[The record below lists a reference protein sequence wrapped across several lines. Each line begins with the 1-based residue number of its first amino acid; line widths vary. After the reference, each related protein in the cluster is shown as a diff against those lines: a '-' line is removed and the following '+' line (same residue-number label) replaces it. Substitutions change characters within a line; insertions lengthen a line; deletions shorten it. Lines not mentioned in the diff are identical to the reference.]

1 MTSDTGEFR
10 DWADVR
16 AELLADPDTAAAYDQ
31 AATDLEQYEAHATA
45 SLAQLRKARALTQVQ
60 MSRAMGISQ
69 GEVSRIERQ
78 ADLLLSTLASYITAI
93 GGRLVIGIEPE
104 PGAPLIELDLDALHD
119 DEEPVPAS

>member
-1 MTSDTGEFR
+1 
-10 DWADVR
+10 
-16 AELLADPDTAAAYDQ
+16 
-31 AATDLEQYEAHATA
+31 
-45 SLAQLRKARALTQVQ
+45 
-60 MSRAMGISQ
+60 MGISQ